1 MIVGAKPLIILK
13 TSTIN
18 HDVLLAKLRAY
29 GFSTSALNLL
39 YSYLK
44 YRKQTV
50 VINNETSSSE
60 VVITGVSQGSIDG
73 PLLFNSF
80 LNDLILFLYSAVLS
94 NYANVN
100 NLYAIGNDKE
110 ETKRALVKDF
120 QTVIINDYE
129 L

>member
-44 YRKQTV
+44 YRKQKV

-60 VVITGVSQGSIDG
+60 VVITGVSQGSING
-73 PLLFNSF
+73 SLLFNSF
-80 LNDLILFLYSAVLS
+80 INDLILFLYSAVLS
-94 NYANVN
+94 NYADVN

-110 ETKRALVKDF
+110 ETKRALAKTF
-120 QTVIINDYE
+120 RQ
-129 L
+129 